1 MSRNRRHARPRR
13 TRVLGS
19 ARVTV
24 PIVLGVV
31 LLLAGGAYAAYRY
44 DAATADRL
52 MPGVRIAG
60 IDVGEMTRPEAM
72 AALDGRLAA
81 ELDREI
87 EVSVGGESWYVTP
100 RELGATASVEPLVD
114 RALALN
120 EDLSLP
126 ERVFRRV
133 FDRPVGYSD
142 DVRIRRDGADL
153 KSFIATV
160 ADAVNVDPRNAAID
174 YEDGRLVLRRPE
186 PGWELSETDAR
197 QALREVMRSETPS
210 VELALDRLQPEIG
223 KEDLGYTIVVDL
235 SELQLHLYDGVREVK
250 TYPVAAGMPQY
261 PTPQGEWTIWQKVEN
276 PVWVNPA
283 PDGWGASLPAS
294 IPGGPGNPLGT
305 RALYLDAPGIRIH
318 GTSASYSIG
327 TYASHG
333 CIRMY
338 MEDVEEL
345 YETVPIGTTVHIVP

>member
-31 LLLAGGAYAAYRY
+31 LLLAGVAYAGYRY
-44 DAATADRL
+44 DAAASDRL

-60 IDVGEMTRPEAM
+60 IDVGEMTRQEAI
-72 AALDGRLAA
+72 ATLDGRVAA

-87 EVSVGGESWYVTP
+87 EVVAAGEAWRVTP

-133 FDRPVGYSD
+133 FDRSVDYSD
-142 DVRIRRDGADL
+142 DIRIRRDGADL
-153 KSFIATV
+153 KGFIATV
-160 ADAVNVDPRNAAID
+160 ADAVNVDPRNAALD
-174 YEDGRLVLRRPE
+174 YEDGQLILRRPE
-186 PGWELSETDAR
+186 VGWELSETDAR
-197 QALREVMRSETPS
+197 QSLRDVMRSETPS

-223 KEDLGYTIVVDL
+223 KEDLGHTLVVDL
-235 SELQLHLYDGVREVK
+235 SELELHLYDGVREVK
-250 TYPVAAGMPQY
+250 AYPVAAGSAEY

-327 TYASHG
+327 SYASHG
-333 CIRMY
+333 CIRML
-338 MEDVEEL
+338 MDDVEEL
-345 YETVPIGTTVHIVP
+345 YEIVPIGTTVHVVP